1 MLCLSKVHF
10 TKERIV
16 KHLETHK
23 WTVKHYEEEY
33 GAPDIQQPRLGSGD
47 RAHDHAVV
55 EERAHPDH
63 VAVEERAHPDH
74 AEVEERAHPDPA
86 AVEEREPKD
95 GLSQSSG
102 AVLNLNQDSI
112 SQPPYIAKK
121 SVPRQ
126 DWKTFARSIPAFNY
140 QPPWKDTAGI
150 STVVI

>member
-23 WTVKHYEEEY
+23 WTIKHYEEEY

-95 GLSQSSG
+95 GLSRSSS

-112 SQPPYIAKK
+112 SQSPYIAKK

-126 DWKTFARSIPAFNY
+126 DWKPLLVGFAHIP
-140 QPPWKDTAGI
+140 
-150 STVVI
+150 

>member
-23 WTVKHYEEEY
+23 WTIKHYEEEY
-33 GAPDIQQPRLGSGD
+33 GAPDIQLPHLGSGD
-47 RAHDHAVV
+47 RAHQDHA
-55 EERAHPDH
+55 
-63 VAVEERAHPDH
+63 AVEERAHPDH
-74 AEVEERAHPDPA
+74 AAVEERAHQDHA

-102 AVLNLNQDSI
+102 AFLNLNRDSI

-150 STVVI
+150 STVII